1 MYCNTR
7 TNIIDKI
14 VIFVNDSMFSTKVC
28 FIHLNIH
35 NNPPPPP
42 PPPCK
47 KNKSKLNETKRVVP
61 SKKSPQFGVTKE
73 KEKVI
78 KLTESDL
85 KNLINKV
92 IDKTN

>member
-1 MYCNTR
+1 MISMLKSEFLDKR
-7 TNIIDKI
+7 KSKIIGKI
-14 VIFVNDSMFSTKVC
+14 DMCIYDSKC
-28 FIHLNIH
+28 LNSNKIISIMGCG
-35 NNPPPPP
+35 
-42 PPPCK
+42 CK

>member
-1 MYCNTR
+1 MGCG
-7 TNIIDKI
+7 
-14 VIFVNDSMFSTKVC
+14 
-28 FIHLNIH
+28 
-35 NNPPPPP
+35 
-42 PPPCK
+42 CK